1 MQSYAHTWAFVLRFI
16 VKQLAFATWFCH
28 NSIPERTFRPALTK
42 TSSSTPRIFC
52 YSVKRAL
59 ARPDSARSQHPCLSQ
74 RCWIEWGRD
83 CKQWSQVLRHYPGLA
98 ASSWRQT
105 GARDDVLLK
114 HKMHFS
120 KLLPQTWKPTVN
132 LVKQNFMPWHKKKS
146 SNTPGNTTSSQWCIL
161 AFRSYLQ
168 SHQAIKHYYMWL
180 YCALLMSMMPL
191 AVPRNII
198 CLCYLYCSISCNSF
212 MRQFCLKY

>member
-132 LVKQNFMPWHKKKS
+132 LVKQNFMPWHKK
-146 SNTPGNTTSSQWCIL
+146 NPLT
-161 AFRSYLQ
+161 LQ
-168 SHQAIKHYYMWL
+168 EIQPPASDVFWPFAVIYSHIKQL
-180 YCALLMSMMPL
+180 
-191 AVPRNII
+191 NII
-198 CLCYLYCSISCNSF
+198 TCGYTVHYWWAWCH
-212 MRQFCLKY
+212 